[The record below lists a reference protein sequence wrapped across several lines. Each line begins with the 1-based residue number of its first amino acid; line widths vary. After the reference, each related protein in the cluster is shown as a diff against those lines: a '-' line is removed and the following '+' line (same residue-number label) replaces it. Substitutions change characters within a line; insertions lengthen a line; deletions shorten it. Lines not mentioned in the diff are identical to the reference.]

1 MKRFKSTI
9 RQLPALLGVAAGLLL
24 HGAVLASDK
33 KGIGVADLHG
43 AERVQ
48 QLKASWYYTWKAPSA
63 TLGLAPASCRK

>member
-1 MKRFKSTI
+1 
-9 RQLPALLGVAAGLLL
+9 
-24 HGAVLASDK
+24 VLASDK